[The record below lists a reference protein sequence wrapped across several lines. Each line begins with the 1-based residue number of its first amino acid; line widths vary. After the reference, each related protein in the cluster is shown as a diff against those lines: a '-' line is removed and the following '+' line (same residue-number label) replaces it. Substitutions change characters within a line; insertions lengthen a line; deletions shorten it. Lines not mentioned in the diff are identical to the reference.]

1 MASKR
6 HASLPKQP
14 DGRGKKAKGEEEDDA
29 WSSTLAA
36 LKTAPKEKPP
46 ATIDGPCPLS
56 TTPGARVRAGLGYPE
71 GLGQGD
77 VGRRVCGSPR
87 AAPALPT

>member
-6 HASLPKQP
+6 HASPLKQP
-14 DGRGKKAKGEEEDDA
+14 DGRGKKAKEGEEDGA

-46 ATIDGPCPLS
+46 ATIHRLCPLS

-71 GLGQGD
+71 
-77 VGRRVCGSPR
+77 
-87 AAPALPT
+87 